1 MKPKLVQCI
10 MTVQLQFLTIKA
22 MHTDN
27 EMELFKALYEFFTR
41 DDLSAM
47 YNSSGIVLLYALDAV
62 LSK

>member
-1 MKPKLVQCI
+1 
-10 MTVQLQFLTIKA
+10 